1 VGVAKGTQKE
11 KPRKEKGRRDKP
23 RRPNRIVEFLR
34 DARAEIRRVVW
45 PTPRETR
52 NLTLV
57 VLVLSAVL
65 GLLMWLFD
73 TLFAE
78 IYRLLATL

>member
-1 VGVAKGTQKE
+1 MTKGTRKE
-11 KPRKEKGRRDKP
+11 KPRK
-23 RRPNRIVEFLR
+23 PNRVIEFLR

-65 GLLMWLFD
+65 GLVMWLFD

-78 IYRLLATL
+78 LYRLLASL

>member
-1 VGVAKGTQKE
+1 MAKGTRKE
-11 KPRKEKGRRDKP
+11 KPRKEKP
-23 RRPNRIVEFLR
+23 RKPNRVVEFLR

-57 VLVLSAVL
+57 VLVLSAAL
-65 GLLMWLFD
+65 GLIMWLFD
-73 TLFAE
+73 MLFAE
-78 IYRLLATL
+78 LYRLLATL